1 MQRRISVF
9 GVIAGAI
16 IIIAFGLLL
25 LGVTQTQN
33 VPQAEKDQQAVNAEQ
48 SRNSFVYT
56 AMAIGA
62 VLLLVSLIRKSQFR
76 AFFFIAGGGAA
87 LFMAMWIL
95 SLYADRDLPGI
106 SIPLRIENLFDFSSW
121 ARLFGMSLSIETATA
136 SLLMAYIPSIL
147 LIAMIAG
154 AIHAAAK
161 SSSHVVPHAFAGVT
175 ALTALLVIAVSIAY
189 TAFINPDVWKDLPT
203 VDTLPVLQQIFTI
216 YAGIFALVLL
226 IVLII
231 TSLTLL
237 QKRSGG
243 APAKISFWLLAVWA
257 CSLPVFLGAM
267 IFRIVNAEDL
277 LKASYFADGK
287 WQALYFVLI
296 DCALLLLPLVF
307 IANGVSLLLQ
317 RFAQPAVSQT
327 APEMPQR

>member
-1 MQRRISVF
+1 MQERISIF
-9 GVIAGAI
+9 GIIAGAI

-33 VPQAEKDQQAVNAEQ
+33 VPQADKSDQTIKAEQ

-62 VLLLVSLIRKSQFR
+62 ILLLVSLIRKTQFR
-76 AFFFIAGGGAA
+76 AIFFIAGGGAA
-87 LFMAMWIL
+87 LLMAALIL
-95 SLYADRDLPGI
+95 SLYAVRDLPGI
-106 SIPLRIENLFDFSSW
+106 PIPFRIENLIDFSVWSK
-121 ARLFGMSLSIETATA
+121 LFGMGLSLETATA
-136 SLLMAYIPSIL
+136 SLFLHYIPAVL
-147 LIAMIAG
+147 LIALIAG

-161 SSSHVVPHAFAGVT
+161 SSSHVVPRAFAGVT
-175 ALTALLVIAVSIAY
+175 ALTVLLVIAVAIGY
-189 TAFINPDVWKDLPT
+189 TAFTTPDLWTGLPT
-203 VDTLPVLQQIFTI
+203 IDTLPVLQQVFTV
-216 YAGIFALVLL
+216 YAGVFALVLL

-267 IFRIVNAEDL
+267 IFRIVNTEDL

-317 RFAQPAVSQT
+317 RYAQPAPQAPPAQT
-327 APEMPQR
+327 TRN